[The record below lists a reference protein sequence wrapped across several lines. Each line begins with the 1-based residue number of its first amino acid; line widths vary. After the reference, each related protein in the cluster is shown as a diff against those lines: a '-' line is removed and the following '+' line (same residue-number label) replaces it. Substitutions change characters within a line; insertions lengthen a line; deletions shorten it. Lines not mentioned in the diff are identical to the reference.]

1 MVASSRSQNRGI
13 NGAHRRVR
21 EEWLAIYF
29 LEKLN
34 KIFHIFF
41 YRNNFEDKRS
51 FMVTTEKNSVNV
63 YCIQVFN
70 YQGQYT
76 VSIPSPEGAW
86 GGRSLRVKSA
96 VSAIRDL
103 DVCPAGVPNVNLETG
118 SNVLVCGKN
127 NITAELDVIRHLESC
142 SQLCWGCY
150 VFSHR
155 KSRLAVFQRAESSF
169 F

>member
-1 MVASSRSQNRGI
+1 
-13 NGAHRRVR
+13 
-21 EEWLAIYF
+21 
-29 LEKLN
+29 
-34 KIFHIFF
+34 
-41 YRNNFEDKRS
+41 
-51 FMVTTEKNSVNV
+51 MVTTEKNSVNV

-155 KSRLAVFQRAESSF
+155 KSRLAVFQTKSWELLFLIEDGANTQLLLSHHFYSLFLSLGWASLGRS
-169 F
+169 